1 MVEIKG
7 VSLPVNTVVIVIVA
21 LIVLVSIIVYL
32 TLFPPQTGC
41 GSLVEL
47 GCLEL
52 RNKGCDIDNNDRID
66 NEDIAAF
73 DAVHDVYGCT
83 LAQIMS
89 DAGYTTPEEFLR
101 HCGCLK

>member
-1 MVEIKG
+1 VVAIKG
-7 VSLPVNTVVIVIVA
+7 VSLPVNTAVIVIVA

-32 TLFPPQTGC
+32 ALFPPQTGC

-52 RNKGCDIDNNDRID
+52 RNKGCDINNDGRID

-73 DAVHDVYGCT
+73 DAVYKVYGCT
-83 LAQIMS
+83 LDQIKS
-89 DAGYTTPEEFLR
+89 DAGLSSEEFLR